1 MPPQKTRT
9 PAAKVSS
16 KAEVSEEKPV
26 AARTKAAG
34 TRTAGAK
41 SAGAKAAGAKTANA
55 KAGGAKTRSPAAAK
69 KAAPSPRKAG
79 ETEDKAAAAR
89 GKAPRAEKP
98 AAAGKK
104 AASAD
109 KRAAATAEKR
119 APAPRRSVVADLQPG
134 HTYSKRGEATF
145 ERVMR
150 IVAAMYRER
159 GYERTSMSALARRA
173 GVTAPAIYHYFGSK
187 EEILAAFLDYTLRD
201 LAATVKAA
209 IRGKTWTAKLQSFMK
224 ALVRWQLQQ
233 TPFPE
238 AYDRIF
244 ELGQLRN
251 SLPDEHR
258 NNLLKLE
265 REFYEVCRGMLE
277 AGMAAG
283 EFRTLPVQPTTFA
296 IIAMGDYILGWYR
309 PDGPLTQSQLADLY
323 ADLVVA
329 MVRAPQEK

>member
-9 PAAKVSS
+9 
-16 KAEVSEEKPV
+16 
-26 AARTKAAG
+26 
-34 TRTAGAK
+34 
-41 SAGAKAAGAKTANA
+41 
-55 KAGGAKTRSPAAAK
+55 AAK
-69 KAAPSPRKAG
+69 KSVQESPPPRLSDTAALP
-79 ETEDKAAAAR
+79 
-89 GKAPRAEKP
+89 
-98 AAAGKK
+98 
-104 AASAD
+104 
-109 KRAAATAEKR
+109 
-119 APAPRRSVVADLQPG
+119 PG
-134 HTYSKRGEATF
+134 HGYSKRGEATF

-150 IVAAMYRER
+150 IVATMYRER

-201 LAATVKAA
+201 LISTVESS

-251 SLPDEHR
+251 SLPDQHR
-258 NNLLKLE
+258 THVLQLE
-265 REFYEVCRGMLE
+265 REFYETCRDIV
-277 AGMAAG
+277 AGGIAAG
-283 EFRTLPVQPTTFA
+283 EFRNVPVPSTTFA

-309 PDGPLTQSQLADLY
+309 PDGPITHTQLADSY
-323 ADLVVA
+323 ADLVIA
-329 MVRAPQEK
+329 MVKNHDRK